1 MTRTLLELDLTR
13 GVTDPPPTTPLAML
27 RARHV
32 PSMRHL
38 VAVLRRARDDE
49 KVAGLVAHLGGP
61 ALSLAQTQ
69 DLRDAVTAFR
79 AAGKR
84 AVAWSE
90 SYGETGPGTVP
101 YYLATAFDEIWI
113 QPSGDLGVT
122 GVSVEAVFLRDAL
135 DKVGVVPQ
143 LGKRKEYKTAA
154 DTFTER
160 ELTGPAREMASRLA
174 ASAYE
179 QIVGG
184 IATARKL
191 SEERVRE
198 LVDSAPLSAAQA
210 LEAGLVDRLGYR
222 TDVYDAL
229 TERLGETEP
238 KLVERYSR
246 RRPRSVGDLVP
257 QRTKP
262 AIAVVQVSGGI
273 ALGRSGGR
281 GGPGGGPGAGSDTV
295 GAALRAAAKDEHVRA
310 VVLRVDSPGGS
321 YVASDAIRD
330 EVLRLRGTG
339 RPVIA
344 SMGSV
349 AASGGY
355 FVSMPADLIVAQP
368 GTITG
373 SIGVLGGKGV
383 LRDAFAKVGISRQA
397 VAEGRNARMFS
408 PQEEFSS
415 DQWERLEEMLDR
427 IYDDFVGK
435 AAQDRGVQVES
446 LEKIARGRVWTGA
459 DARSR
464 GLVDELGGLDRA
476 VDLACARVGLSR
488 DDVAV
493 RGLPHRTIV
502 DRLKPPE
509 STDDIAVSTPPWVPA
524 ADGLAASVY
533 AALGLP
539 PVGVLSM
546 PVTWQLR

>member
-1 MTRTLLELDLTR
+1 MSRTLLELDLTR
-13 GVTDPPPTTPLAML
+13 GVTDPPPATPVAML
-27 RARHV
+27 RNRGV
-32 PSMRHL
+32 PSLRHL
-38 VAVLRRARDDE
+38 LGTLRRARDDD

-61 ALSLAQTQ
+61 GLSLAQTQ

-79 AAGKR
+79 ASGR
-84 AVAWSE
+84 PAVVWSE
-90 SYGETGPGTVP
+90 SYGELGPGTVP
-101 YYLATAFDEIWI
+101 YYLASAFDEVWV
-113 QPSGDLGVT
+113 QPSGELGVT
-122 GVSVEAVFLRDAL
+122 GVAVEAVFLRGAL
-135 DKVGVVPQ
+135 DKAGVVPQ

-160 ELTGPAREMASRLA
+160 EMTGPAREMASRLA

-179 QIVGG
+179 QIVAGV
-184 IATARKL
+184 AAARKL
-191 SEERVRE
+191 PEDRVRE
-198 LVDSAPLSAAQA
+198 LIDAAPLSAAQA

-222 TDVYDAL
+222 TDVYEAL
-229 TERLGETEP
+229 RERLGATEP
-238 KLVERYSR
+238 KLVERYNR
-246 RRPRSVGDLVP
+246 RRPRDLADLVP

-262 AIAVVQVSGGI
+262 VVAVISVNGGI

-281 GGPGGGPGAGSDTV
+281 GGPGGGAGAGSDTI
-295 GAALRAAAKDEHVRA
+295 GAALRAATRDEHVQA

-330 EVLRLRGTG
+330 EVLRLRGSD

-355 FVSMPADLIVAQP
+355 YVAMPADVIVAQP

-373 SIGVLGGKGV
+373 SIGVVGGKGV
-383 LRDAFAKVGISRQA
+383 LRDAFGKIGIAREG

-408 PQEEFSS
+408 AYEEFSPE
-415 DQWERLEEMLDR
+415 QWERIDEMLDR
-427 IYDDFVGK
+427 IYADFVGK
-435 AAQDRGVQVES
+435 AAQDRGIAFEQV
-446 LEKIARGRVWTGA
+446 EKIARGRVWTGA
-459 DARSR
+459 DARER

-476 VDLACARVGLSR
+476 IDLACARIGASR

-493 RGLPHRTIV
+493 RALPHRSIV

-509 STDDIAVSTPPWVPA
+509 STDDIAVRTSYS
-524 ADGLAASVY
+524 DGLTATVY

-539 PVGVLSM
+539 PTGVLSM
-546 PVTWQLR
+546 PVTWRFS

>member
-1 MTRTLLELDLTR
+1 MSRTLLELDLTR
-13 GVTDPPPTTPLAML
+13 GVTDPPPASPVAML
-27 RARHV
+27 RARGV
-32 PSMRHL
+32 PSLRHL
-38 VAVLRRARDDE
+38 LGTLRRARDDDR
-49 KVAGLVAHLGGP
+49 VAGLVAHLGGTG
-61 ALSLAQTQ
+61 LSLAQTQ

-79 AAGKR
+79 ASGKH
-84 AVAWSE
+84 AVIWSE
-90 SYGETGPGTVP
+90 SYGELGPGTVP
-101 YYLATAFDEIWI
+101 YYLATAFDEVWV
-113 QPSGDLGVT
+113 QPSGELGVT
-122 GVSVEAVFLRDAL
+122 GVAVEAVFLRDAL

-143 LGKRKEYKTAA
+143 VGKRKEYKTAA

-160 ELTGPAREMASRLA
+160 EMTEPAREMAARLA

-179 QIVGG
+179 QIVAGV
-184 IATARKL
+184 AAARKL
-191 SEERVRE
+191 PEERVRE
-198 LVDSAPLSAAQA
+198 LVDTAPFSAAQA

-229 TERLGETEP
+229 KERLGATEP

-246 RRPRSVGDLVP
+246 RRPRDLADLVP

-262 AIAVVQVSGGI
+262 AVAVVSVNGGI

-295 GAALRAAAKDEHVRA
+295 GAALRAAARDEHVQA

-344 SMGSV
+344 SMGTV

-355 FVSMPADLIVAQP
+355 YVSMPADVIVAQP

-373 SIGVLGGKGV
+373 SIGVVGGKGV
-383 LRDAFAKVGISRQA
+383 LRDAFGKVGIARQG

-408 PQEEFSS
+408 THEEFSPE
-415 DQWERLEEMLDR
+415 QWERIEEMLDR
-427 IYDDFVGK
+427 IYADFVGK
-435 AAQDRGVQVES
+435 AAQDRGLGFEQVEQ
-446 LEKIARGRVWTGA
+446 IARGRVWTGS
-459 DARSR
+459 DARER

-476 VDLACARVGLSR
+476 IDLACARVGAAR

-493 RGLPHRTIV
+493 RALPHRSIV
-502 DRLKPPE
+502 DRLKPAE
-509 STDDIAVSTPPWVPA
+509 STDDVAVRTSLS
-524 ADGLAASVY
+524 DGLTATVY

-539 PVGVLSM
+539 PTGVLSM
-546 PVTWQLR
+546 PVAWRFS